1 MTIIFGARPHLRL
14 KPLAAACAMALA
26 MTACGGDD
34 DDDHHTPPNVNV
46 PGDGTPDTGNPAP
59 GQPGTDTP
67 APSPETPSPETPA
80 PEVPTPES
88 IRLSLAGRFSTGV
101 FGASAAE
108 IPAFDAASK
117 RAFVVNA
124 QKGTVDVLDMRQPG
138 NPTPIGEIDARG
150 IAPGAQVN
158 SVAVRDGIVALA
170 IQAAVKTD
178 PGFVGFYR
186 ADTLAALSHVGTG
199 ALPDMLTFTPDGKYV
214 LAAIEAE
221 PSDDYQIDPEGAI
234 SVIDITDINVPVARS
249 AGFAAF
255 NGKEEELR
263 ANGVRIFGPGA
274 NTARD
279 MEPEYIAVSADSTT
293 AWATAQENNAL
304 VRIDIAT
311 ATVTDILPLGYKD
324 HGLAGNAMETNDED
338 GVITILPRP
347 GVLGMYLPDAMAA
360 YTVEGKTYLLTANE
374 GDARAWGEDN
384 PAYWAGD
391 ASKGFVEEFRV
402 KHLVH
407 ASGFARRAGDDLP
420 PQLAALAKGA
430 LLNPDTFA
438 WCGATAGNPGNC
450 RADEQLGR
458 LNVTWTMGYRKDA
471 SGKPV
476 MFNRTGVEDASGD
489 RLMYDNLYAFG
500 ARSFSVRDADGKLVW
515 DSGDQFERYLA
526 SDECR
531 VGTQRDIACKT
542 FFNSGHDEGDA
553 MDSRSD
559 AKGPEPEGIE
569 IGVIGKKTFA
579 FIGLERM
586 GGIMVYD
593 VSTPQTPVFVDYFN
607 TRDDWTTK
615 DPGTVLAT
623 VGDLGPEGLK
633 FVPADQSPNGEAL
646 LIVGNEVSGT
656 TAIYRIEQ
664 TFAQPQ

>member
-1 MTIIFGARPHLRL
+1 MNILLARPRMRL
-14 KPLAAACAMALA
+14 NPLVAACAIALSLA
-26 MTACGGDD
+26 ACGGS
-34 DDDHHTPPNVNV
+34 DDDHNHTPPVDDTPTTPTPV
-46 PGDGTPDTGNPAP
+46 ATPD
-59 GQPGTDTP
+59 
-67 APSPETPSPETPA
+67 
-80 PEVPTPES
+80 S
-88 IRLSLAGRFSTGV
+88 IRLSLSGRFSTGV
-101 FGASAAE
+101 FGESAAE

-124 QKGTVDVLDMRQPG
+124 QKGTVDVLDMTQPTS
-138 NPTPIGEIDARG
+138 PTYIGEINARA
-150 IAPGAQVN
+150 IAAGAEVN
-158 SVAVRDGIVALA
+158 SVAVRDGVVALA

-186 ADTLAALSHVGTG
+186 ADTLAHISHVGVG
-199 ALPDMLTFTPDGKYV
+199 ALPDMLTFTPDGTYV

-221 PSDDYQIDPEGAI
+221 PSDDYQIDPEGSI
-234 SVIDITDINVPVARS
+234 SVINISNLAAPVVRT
-249 AGFAAF
+249 AGFEAW
-255 NGKEEELR
+255 NGKEATLR
-263 ANGVRIFGPGA
+263 AAGVRIFGPGA
-274 NTARD
+274 NAARD
-279 MEPEYIAVSADSTT
+279 FEPEYIAVSADSTT
-293 AWATAQENNAL
+293 AWAVLQENNAL
-304 VRIDIAT
+304 ARIDIAA

-324 HGLAGNAMETNDED
+324 HGLPGNAMETNDED
-338 GVITILPRP
+338 KVINILPRP
-347 GVLGMYLPDAMAA
+347 GVLGMYMPDAIAS
-360 YTVEGKTYLLTANE
+360 YTADGKTYLLTANE

-407 ASGFARRAGDDLP
+407 NSGFARRAGDDLP
-420 PQLAALAKGA
+420 PQLAALANGA

-438 WCGATAGNPGNC
+438 WCGATAGSSGDC

-471 SGKPV
+471 SGNPV
-476 MFNRTGVEDASGD
+476 MFNRSGVEDTSGD

-500 ARSFSVRDADGKLVW
+500 ARSFSVRDADGHLVW
-515 DSGDQFERYLA
+515 DSGDQFEKYLS

-531 VGTQRDIACKT
+531 VGTQRDIPCKT
-542 FFNSGHDEGDA
+542 FFNSGHDEGNA

-569 IGVIGKKTFA
+569 VGVLGDKTFA

-593 VSTPQTPVFVDYFN
+593 VTKPQTPVFVDYMN
-607 TRDDWTTK
+607 TRNDWTTE
-615 DPGTVLAT
+615 DPGTVLST

-633 FVPADQSPNGEAL
+633 FVPAAQSPSGQPL

-656 TAIYRIEQ
+656 TAVFTIEQ
-664 TFAQPQ
+664 TFAQKP

>member
-1 MTIIFGARPHLRL
+1 
-14 KPLAAACAMALA
+14 MALSLA
-26 MTACGGDD
+26 ACGGDD
-34 DDDHHTPPNVNV
+34 DDDDTSTPPTTEV
-46 PGDGTPDTGNPAP
+46 PGGEQPGGTTPGGPGGEPPDGETPVGEQPETETPPAP
-59 GQPGTDTP
+59 TP
-67 APSPETPSPETPA
+67 QS
-80 PEVPTPES
+80 V
-88 IRLSLAGRFSTGV
+88 RLSLAGRFSTGV

-124 QKGTVDVLDMRQPG
+124 QKGTVDVLDMTQPSS
-138 NPTPIGEIDARG
+138 PTYIGEINARN
-150 IAPGAQVN
+150 IAPGAEVN

-170 IQAAVKTD
+170 IQAGVKTD

-186 ADTLAALSHVGTG
+186 ADTLAELSHVGVG

-221 PSDDYQIDPEGAI
+221 PGDDYQIDPEG
-234 SVIDITDINVPVARS
+234 SVSIIDVTTINAPVVRT
-249 AGFAAF
+249 AGFNAY
-255 NGKEEELR
+255 NGKEAELR
-263 ANGVRIFGPGA
+263 SKGVRIFGPNA

-279 MEPEYIAVSADSTT
+279 FEPEYIAVSADSST
-293 AWATAQENNAL
+293 AWAVAQENNAL

-324 HGLAGNAMETNDED
+324 HGLAGNGMDTNDED
-338 GVITILPRP
+338 GVINIAPRP
-347 GVLGMYLPDAMAA
+347 GVLGMYLPDAIAA
-360 YTVEGKTYLLTANE
+360 YTAKGKTYLLTANE

-391 ASKGFVEEFRV
+391 PGKGFVEEFRV

-438 WCGATAGNPGNC
+438 WCGATPGNPGDC

-471 SGKPV
+471 QGKPV
-476 MFNRTGVEDASGD
+476 MFNRSGVEDASGD
-489 RLMYDNLYAFG
+489 RLMYDNLYSFG
-500 ARSFSVRDADGKLVW
+500 ARSFSVRDAQGKLVW
-515 DSGDQFERYLA
+515 DSGDQFEKYLA

-553 MDSRSD
+553 LDSRSD

-569 IGVIGKKTFA
+569 IGVLGDKTFA

-593 VSTPQTPVFVDYFN
+593 VTSPEAPVFVDYFN
-607 TRDDWTTK
+607 TRDDWTTE
-615 DPGTVLAT
+615 DPGSVLAT

-633 FVPADQSPNGEAL
+633 FIPANQSPNGQAL
-646 LIVGNEVSGT
+646 LMVGNEVSGT
-656 TAIYRIEQ
+656 TAIYTIEQ
-664 TFAQPQ
+664 QFAPAQ